1 MLRTPGG
8 NAHRFPPH
16 FRRLCALA
24 LIVLACGGCTR
35 RYWRDQADGQVFGLW
50 NGFTAEAGQPSRE
63 QTIGIRPQSRM
74 FDPTN
79 PDHPPMAP
87 DDPVAHSRM
96 HCVDGMR
103 GYRKWHK
110 YGSVSAVDDE
120 HWRAYLPYDEQG
132 HVLLDRNSAVQ
143 ISLMNSRDYQRELED
158 LYLSALDVTFERFRF
173 SSQFFFTNDTLF
185 TTVGPRRPGNAGA
198 SSILANDSN
207 FQVDKLYA
215 GGGQLVADL
224 ANSIVWQFAG
234 ADTNANVSIASFNF
248 MQPLL
253 RFGGRARVLERLTL
267 SERSLIY
274 NVRQME
280 QYRQGFYAQVITGRS
295 PGDGPAQRGL
305 GSGVGNPIP
314 SFTGVGGYFGL
325 LQSQQIIK
333 NQEANVA
340 TLRDSL
346 TRLQEEFDANRL
358 KDKFQVELARQALYR
373 GQSTLLS
380 TKANFQTSL
389 DSFKLLMGIAPDVE
403 LKVDDPMLKQFQL
416 IDPEVTRLTELAGR
430 LALKTHRN
438 DEPITDV
445 DLAALVGAEDG
456 MRKRIEEHLVSLEAD
471 YETLLEAMPA
481 REAQLTTLLNR
492 PEVVRGEVERGAYSV
507 DALRNRVKSLRV
519 DIDGLKKGFT
529 DTWAAIEQIRIDLKT
544 GDQAAIRERLKRTY
558 PELSSQLLALT
569 LAKARARV
577 DAVVWVPIEIS
588 SADALETARINR
600 RDWANARAQLVDI
613 WRLIEFNAN
622 ALKSGL
628 NVTLA
633 GDVQTRGDNPINFTG
648 STGRLVAGLQF
659 DAPLTRLIERN
670 TYRGVLI
677 DYQRNR
683 RAYMQFEDR
692 VSQNLRL
699 ILRTLELNQLNF
711 EVRRSAIQ
719 VAIQQVDLA
728 RENLNRPPRIN
739 ETAEAYAV
747 ARASIGRDLVSALS
761 DLLDTQNE
769 FLNVWVTYEVQ
780 RLNLDFEMGTMMLD
794 DQGMWIDPGPIR
806 VDPNAAVDDRL
817 MGDQDPD
824 EADAPLPLPREVFP
838 EIRIEGVPVPQPP
851 DALPPPDARVPGP
864 VMKPVRP
871 LAPMPK

>member
-1 MLRTPGG
+1 M
-8 NAHRFPPH
+8 
-16 FRRLCALA
+16 
-24 LIVLACGGCTR
+24 
-35 RYWRDQADGQVFGLW
+35 
-50 NGFTAEAGQPSRE
+50 
-63 QTIGIRPQSRM
+63 
-74 FDPTN
+74 
-79 PDHPPMAP
+79 
-87 DDPVAHSRM
+87 
-96 HCVDGMR
+96 
-103 GYRKWHK
+103 
-110 YGSVSAVDDE
+110 
-120 HWRAYLPYDEQG
+120 
-132 HVLLDRNSAVQ
+132 
-143 ISLMNSRDYQRELED
+143 
-158 LYLSALDVTFERFRF
+158 
-173 SSQFFFTNDTLF
+173 
-185 TTVGPRRPGNAGA
+185 GPRRPGHAGA
-198 SSILANDSN
+198 SSILAIVSN
-207 FQVDKLYA
+207 FQVAQLDA

-224 ANSIVWQFAG
+224 ANRIVCQFAG

-358 KDKFQVELARQALYR
+358 KDKFQVELARKALYR

-389 DSFKLLMGIAPDVE
+389 DSFKLIMGIAPDVE

-481 REAQLTTLLNR
+481 RETQLTTLLNR

-577 DAVVWVPIEIS
+577 DAVVWVPIELT

-683 RAYMQFEDR
+683 RAYMPQD
-692 VSQNLRL
+692 
-699 ILRTLELNQLNF
+699 
-711 EVRRSAIQ
+711 RRS
-719 VAIQQVDLA
+719 VV
-728 RENLNRPPRIN
+728 E
-739 ETAEAYAV
+739 
-747 ARASIGRDLVSALS
+747 
-761 DLLDTQNE
+761 
-769 FLNVWVTYEVQ
+769 
-780 RLNLDFEMGTMMLD
+780 
-794 DQGMWIDPGPIR
+794 
-806 VDPNAAVDDRL
+806 
-817 MGDQDPD
+817 
-824 EADAPLPLPREVFP
+824 
-838 EIRIEGVPVPQPP
+838 
-851 DALPPPDARVPGP
+851 
-864 VMKPVRP
+864 
-871 LAPMPK
+871 

>member
-1 MLRTPGG
+1 M
-8 NAHRFPPH
+8 
-16 FRRLCALA
+16 
-24 LIVLACGGCTR
+24 
-35 RYWRDQADGQVFGLW
+35 FGLW

-96 HCVDGMR
+96 HFVDGMR

-110 YGSVSAVDDE
+110 YGSVDAVDDE
-120 HWRAYLPYDEQG
+120 HWRAFLPYDDQG
-132 HVLLDRNSAVQ
+132 QVLLDRNSAVQ

-173 SSQFFFTNDTLF
+173 SSQFFFTNNTLF
-185 TTVGPRRPGNAGA
+185 TTVGPRRPGNAK
-198 SSILANDSN
+198 SSSVLANNSN
-207 FQVDKLYA
+207 FEVDKLYA
-215 GGGQLVADL
+215 GGGQLVADF
-224 ANSIVWQFAG
+224 ANSILWQFAG
-234 ADTNANVSIASFNF
+234 ADSNSNISLASFNF
-248 MQPLL
+248 VQPLL

-295 PGDGPAQRGL
+295 PGDGPTQRSIGA
-305 GSGVGNPIP
+305 GVGNPIP

-346 TRLQEEFDANRL
+346 ARLQEEFDANRL

-373 GQSTLLS
+373 GQSTLLA

-389 DSFKLLMGIAPDVE
+389 DTFKLLMGIAPDVE

-438 DEPITDV
+438 DEPITDA
-445 DLAALVGAEDG
+445 DLAALIGAEEG
-456 MRKRIEEHLVSLEAD
+456 MRKEIEEHLISLEAD
-471 YETLLEAMPA
+471 YETLLGAMPA

-492 PEVVRGEVERGAYSV
+492 PEVVRGEVERGAYSI

-519 DIDGLKKGFT
+519 DIDGLKKGFNE
-529 DTWAAIEQIRIDLKT
+529 TWAAIEQIRTDLKT
-544 GDQAAIRERLKRTY
+544 GDQAAIRERLKRAY
-558 PELSSQLLALT
+558 PDLSSQLLALT

-577 DAVVWVPIEIS
+577 DAVVWVPIEITS
-588 SADALETARINR
+588 SDALETARINR

-633 GDVQTRGDNPINFTG
+633 GDVQTRGDNPIKFNG

-780 RLNLDFEMGTMMLD
+780 RLNLDFEMGTMLLD

-817 MGDQDPD
+817 MGDQDPN
-824 EADAPLPLPREVFP
+824 EADAPLPLPREEFP

-851 DALPPPDARVPGP
+851 EPLPPPEARVPGP
-864 VMKPVRP
+864 VVKPVP
-871 LAPMPK
+871 PPAPMPN